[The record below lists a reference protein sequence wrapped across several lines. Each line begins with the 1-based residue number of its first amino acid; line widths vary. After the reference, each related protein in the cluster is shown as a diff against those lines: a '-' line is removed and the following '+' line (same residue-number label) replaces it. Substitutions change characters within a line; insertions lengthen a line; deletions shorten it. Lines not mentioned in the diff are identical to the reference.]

1 MQSQCHVTHRKVQTR
16 CALSTRAVWPA
27 DIAKLLDKDIAPGDV
42 LGRSSDQSVTQS
54 IAEQLSKLLTAD
66 QVSLANRS
74 WHYI

>member
-1 MQSQCHVTHRKVQTR
+1 
-16 CALSTRAVWPA
+16 VWPA
-27 DIAKLLDKDIAPGDV
+27 DIAKLLDEDIAAGDV

-66 QVSLANRS
+66 QVSHANRS